1 MSAFYQGLANTASR
15 LLKQRGKE
23 YTLSRSNR
31 GDLNPVTGLA
41 TTTETIFKL
50 DAVIVPFKSNGSAQ
64 AEKLDAQSNVIAEY
78 TMIMAT
84 GETTP
89 ENGDTVFFSGKTYT
103 LKELTRVSPTEIN
116 VIFKA
121 NLIA

>member
-23 YTLSRSNR
+23 YTLTRSVR
-31 GDLNPVTGLA
+31 GNLNPVTGIA
-41 TTTETIFKL
+41 TTTETAFKL
-50 DAVIVPFKSNGSAQ
+50 NAVIVPFKSNGSTQ
-64 AEKLDAQSNVIAEY
+64 SEKLDAQSNVIAEY

-84 GETTP
+84 GETNP
-89 ENGDTVFFSGKTYT
+89 KNGDTVVFSGKTYT

-116 VIFKA
+116 IIFKA
-121 NLIA
+121 NLVA